1 MKQSDGSTQQAAR
14 GGSGRFAAGVLA
26 IGAIVS
32 VLAVVP
38 YKAFDLDRYFV
49 PKELALLIVATLAA
63 AACLTSAKRL
73 TLSVADMALAAFL
86 ALSAISALFAA
97 NWWLAS
103 RALGVSLGGAAVYWS
118 AKSLVR
124 DGLARV
130 ILIGVACAVTLAAL
144 TSLAQAY
151 GIESAY
157 MSVNRAPG
165 GTLGN
170 RNFVAHLAAIG
181 VPVIVLCT
189 LEARG
194 AFGALVGAGASLV
207 LSGALFMSR
216 SRGAWLAL
224 AASMVVLAFFGFLG
238 RARWRDAARVR
249 RFTLL
254 VFAAIVGAL
263 GAWLLPNTLD
273 WNSASPYLDSVR
285 GVVNYREGS
294 GHGRVV
300 QYKNTLHMAEAHPLL
315 GVGPGNWPVQYP
327 RYAPHTDP
335 SLDRDTGM
343 TANPWPSSDWMAALG
358 ERGMPAVA
366 LLLIAVIAI
375 GLGAV
380 RGMWRSRDATEFLR
394 SLALLATLAATMIVG
409 AFDAVL
415 LLALPTLIVWAALG
429 ALSPPAPDAARVI
442 VLSSAARRR
451 LVVVVILVGLFLS
464 ARSAMQLYAMGQ
476 FSAGDRI
483 AMIERASHADPGS
496 YRIHMRL
503 AEAYSAKRSCGDVK
517 THAGAAQHLFPNAP
531 APRRL
536 LATCGVRR

>member
-1 MKQSDGSTQQAAR
+1 MPSS
-14 GGSGRFAAGVLA
+14 SSSSPSSSRFAAGVLA
-26 IGAIVS
+26 AGAIAG
-32 VLAVVP
+32 VLAAVP

-49 PKELALLIVATLAA
+49 PKELALLATATLAA
-63 AACLTSAKRL
+63 AACLGGAKRL
-73 TLSVADMALAAFL
+73 TLSVADLALAAFL
-86 ALSAISALFAA
+86 AVSIISALFAG

-118 AKSLVR
+118 AKSLAR
-124 DGLARV
+124 GGLARAV
-130 ILIGVACAVTLAAL
+130 LIGVACAVTVAAL

-151 GIESAY
+151 GIESVY

-181 VPVIVLCT
+181 VPLIVLCT
-189 LEARG
+189 LEARS
-194 AFGALVGAGASLV
+194 ALGALAGAGASLV
-207 LSGALFMSR
+207 LSAALFMSR

-224 AASMVVLAFFGFLG
+224 AASVLVIAIFGFLG
-238 RARWRDAARVR
+238 RARWRDAPRAR

-254 VFAAIVGAL
+254 IVAAIIGAL
-263 GAWLLPNTLD
+263 AAWLVPNTLD
-273 WNSASPYLDSVR
+273 WNSTSPYLDSVR
-285 GVVNYREGS
+285 GVVNYKEGS
-294 GHGRVV
+294 GKGRVV
-300 QYKNTLHMAEAHPLL
+300 QYKNTLLMAHAHPIL

-327 RYAPHTDP
+327 RYAPRTDP

-366 LLLIAVIAI
+366 LLLLAVIAI
-375 GLGAV
+375 ALGAV

-394 SLALLATLAATMIVG
+394 SLALLATLTATMIVG

-429 ALSPPAPDAARVI
+429 ALSPPAPDAARV
-442 VLSSAARRR
+442 VALSDAARPR
-451 LVVVVILVGLFLS
+451 LVVTALLAGLLLC
-464 ARSAMQLYAMGQ
+464 ARSAMQLYAMQQ
-476 FSAGDRI
+476 FSAGDKI
-483 AMIERASHADPGS
+483 ATIERASHADPGS

-503 AEAYSAKRSCGDVK
+503 AEAYSAKRSCADVK

-536 LATCGVRR
+536 LATCGVRK